1 VTDRVVAVSECVK
14 SDIVR
19 YDSIP
24 PEKVQV
30 IYNGIDPSQFAGE
43 VKEEEVKIALG
54 LPPSSRVVG
63 TIGRMTAQKGHA
75 LLLQAIADL
84 KGRMDLKLL
93 LVGDGPLRQ
102 GLQER
107 AQELGI
113 RDRVCFAGFRRDIY
127 PLLRAMELF
136 VFPSLWEGMAT
147 AIVEAMS
154 AGKAVV
160 ASDIPPIREIISS
173 SDLGILVRPND
184 QGTLR
189 EGIERLLGDR
199 ASAEEM
205 GKRAREY
212 ALSRFPIQKTVS
224 DYQNL
229 FAEME
234 KAE

>member
-1 VTDRVVAVSECVK
+1 
-14 SDIVR
+14 
-19 YDSIP
+19 
-24 PEKVQV
+24 
-30 IYNGIDPSQFAGE
+30 
-43 VKEEEVKIALG
+43 
-54 LPPSSRVVG
+54 
-63 TIGRMTAQKGHA
+63 
-75 LLLQAIADL
+75 
-84 KGRMDLKLL
+84 
-93 LVGDGPLRQ
+93 
-102 GLQER
+102 
-107 AQELGI
+107 
-113 RDRVCFAGFRRDIY
+113 
-127 PLLRAMELF
+127 MELF